1 MSLATLTLPETLAGI
16 RERGLRME
24 VAEYTLRCGPK
35 ASLTDPLREALRAY
49 KRSLL
54 PSAFIRGC
62 SICSTKPCPRNP
74 SSLTRRGSFLIPSR
88 FSFGFTGMFRQAR
101 WGHGRAPA
109 LCRKTF
115 VCCIRSISVEPNGD
129 GQR

>member
-1 MSLATLTLPETLAGI
+1 MSVATLTLPETLAGI

-24 VAEYTLRCGPK
+24 VAEYTLRCGPT

-62 SICSTKPCPRNP
+62 RKPCPRNP

-88 FSFGFTGMFRQAR
+88 FSFGFTRM
-101 WGHGRAPA
+101 
-109 LCRKTF
+109 CR
-115 VCCIRSISVEPNGD
+115 
-129 GQR
+129 

>member
-16 RERGLRME
+16 RGRGLRME
-24 VAEYTLRCGPK
+24 VAEYTLRCGPT
-35 ASLTDPLREALRAY
+35 ASLTDPLREALRTY

-74 SSLTRRGSFLIPSR
+74 SSLTRRGSFAIPSC
-88 FSFGFTGMFRQAR
+88 FSFGFIWMCRQALG
-101 WGHGRAPA
+101 GHGRAPV

-115 VCCIRSISVEPNGD
+115 VCCIRSIPVEP
-129 GQR
+129 